1 MCKTCGCG
9 NAQVNQD
16 DNYGTVKP
24 YGITAPAVNN
34 PTTLGEK

>member
-1 MCKTCGCG
+1 MCSSCGCG

-16 DNYGTVKP
+16 DNFGTVNP
-24 YGITAPAVNN
+24 YGIKGAPVNS

>member
-1 MCKTCGCG
+1 MCATCGCG

>member
-9 NAQVNQD
+9 SAQVNQD
-16 DNYGTVKP
+16 DNYGTVNP

>member
-9 NAQVNQD
+9 SKEVNKD
-16 DNYGTVKP
+16 DNYGTVNP
-24 YGITAPAVNN
+24 YGITAPAVNK

>member
-1 MCKTCGCG
+1 MCAKCGCG

-16 DNYGTVKP
+16 DNFGTINP
-24 YGITAPAVNN
+24 YGVTAPAVNN